1 MLLKHWNLILIFLT
15 FSIIS
20 CESSKNEPEVNST
33 PSFPVGR
40 EFNVSLNIA
49 PFLEVAEQPL
59 NRSTSTVAD
68 GIYAVNVFWKGKG
81 LTSFQPYA
89 SGLFDNPYRVEIGLI
104 EGYVYRFDCSFLGYK
119 DRPYYTIQSDSIL
132 YGLPFSS
139 TLQKEV
145 NGLVNNDLKISINP
159 LNINGA
165 FHQHIYKGEMHIKCD
180 STSTHPTV
188 KRFFGSEQLDF
199 SNPNMNTSVSMTLK
213 RAYYSIQFVTDELAP
228 GDSIKIKAADVA
240 PFYLLYS
247 KDGTSRTEERIISM
261 YDISDYYTAKLK
273 EEETIAFTISY
284 RPANEEKWYSLY
296 TNQSIKMKRN
306 KKNIVKIVKI
316 DEHIGDAT
324 ISFGEEAEMEE
335 SEQEIGK

>member
-59 NRSTSTVAD
+59 SRSTSTVAD

-180 STSTHPTV
+180 STSTRPTV

-316 DEHIGDAT
+316 DEHLSLIH
-324 ISFGEEAEMEE
+324 I
-335 SEQEIGK
+335 

>member
-1 MLLKHWNLILIFLT
+1 M
-15 FSIIS
+15 
-20 CESSKNEPEVNST
+20 
-33 PSFPVGR
+33 
-40 EFNVSLNIA
+40 
-49 PFLEVAEQPL
+49 
-59 NRSTSTVAD
+59 AD

-180 STSTHPTV
+180 STSTTLP
-188 KRFFGSEQLDF
+188 SDAF
-199 SNPNMNTSVSMTLK
+199 SAVSNWTFQ
-213 RAYYSIQFVTDELAP
+213 IP
-228 GDSIKIKAADVA
+228 I
-240 PFYLLYS
+240 
-247 KDGTSRTEERIISM
+247 
-261 YDISDYYTAKLK
+261 
-273 EEETIAFTISY
+273 
-284 RPANEEKWYSLY
+284 
-296 TNQSIKMKRN
+296 
-306 KKNIVKIVKI
+306 
-316 DEHIGDAT
+316 
-324 ISFGEEAEMEE
+324 
-335 SEQEIGK
+335 

>member
-40 EFNVSLNIA
+40 KFNVSLNIA

-59 NRSTSTVAD
+59 SRSTSTVAD

-188 KRFFGSEQLDF
+188 RRFFGSEL
-199 SNPNMNTSVSMTLK
+199 SVFRECYCNGS
-213 RAYYSIQFVTDELAP
+213 
-228 GDSIKIKAADVA
+228 ADT
-240 PFYLLYS
+240 PS
-247 KDGTSRTEERIISM
+247 
-261 YDISDYYTAKLK
+261 
-273 EEETIAFTISY
+273 
-284 RPANEEKWYSLY
+284 
-296 TNQSIKMKRN
+296 
-306 KKNIVKIVKI
+306 
-316 DEHIGDAT
+316 
-324 ISFGEEAEMEE
+324 
-335 SEQEIGK
+335 